1 MRAIPAFGAGQNAR
15 SFFDLNIKYATE
27 NLFAKGL
34 GYIAFTKDMVAKGPI
49 AKFLSQ
55 DQIKSIVQ
63 QCGVNAGDAVFFSC
77 KVLLIRTFL

>member
-1 MRAIPAFGAGQNAR
+1 MLYLLQHLRAIPAFGAGQNAR

-55 DQIKSIVQ
+55 DQIKSKEA
-63 QCGVNAGDAVFFSC
+63 CLGLANFF
-77 KVLLIRTFL
+77 KQKQ